1 MMELINEILKYP
13 DCPHCGSEWEYQ
25 CGECE
30 KEEMR
35 ENELDL
41 KAFKDGVADA
51 CLRGIR
57 DEEQTRYYY
66 KQGYDF
72 GMALYSDMIEETI
85 V

>member
-1 MMELINEILKYP
+1 MTERL
-13 DCPHCGSEWEYQ
+13 
-25 CGECE
+25 
-30 KEEMR
+30 
-35 ENELDL
+35 NELDL

-57 DEEQTRYYY
+57 DEQQRRYYY